1 MTNWFG
7 ALLGLVL
14 RLGLLL
20 AGLVFVVTILMVASM
35 LLLVWM
41 LRAMWAK
48 LTGQSVSPWHFRMHR
63 QANWQRFYRGQ
74 SKPSAA
80 EPESAGESS
89 PRHLDADVTDVEIKR
104 IDEAPSEDTRA
115 R

>member
-7 ALLGLVL
+7 AFLGLVL

-20 AGLVFVVTILMVASM
+20 AGLVFVVTILMVAG
-35 LLLVWM
+35 LLLVLWM

-48 LTGQSVSPWHFRMHR
+48 LTGQPVSPWRFQMHR

-74 SKPSAA
+74 SNPSAV
-80 EPESAGESS
+80 EPEPAGESS
-89 PRHLDADVTDVEIKR
+89 PRRLDADVTDVKIKR
-104 IDEAPSEDTRA
+104 IDEAPSQDSQSR
-115 R
+115 